1 MSALSDAIARSF
13 ATGEPERQA
22 VSPLRALGRRQLS
35 GFEVLAQSVATTA
48 PAVSMVVLPVT
59 MFTHQML
66 LSGVVTIVVATVVIT
81 LIAVCVSQFTRRMA
95 AAGGIYSF
103 VFQGLGTRAA
113 LTAGVAMLTKYV
125 GSAVMTLYHGGQA
138 VITTLGFLG
147 LEMRG
152 PADRV
157 LIYAGIA
164 LVILGCLV
172 RGVRFAALAI
182 LAIETCSLL
191 FIVGLMVVTGAG
203 GQHAVVPPEDSSS
216 HGLLTMALV
225 AVFALA
231 GFESATF
238 FGPEAKRPLATVTRT
253 VLLTPMICGALFI
266 FAGWAAW
273 SGRADT
279 LVNAYLHGTS
289 TGVAPAVVIALNI
302 GLGTSWL
309 ASAMASSNAASRLVY
324 SMGVESVVPRLF
336 ARVQRGYRTPYAA
349 LALIVCTVCVGAA
362 TFGIVGKSTAFGH
375 VQLAARTAVIA
386 AYVLVAVASVQF
398 LRRIQE
404 HTALTLCAGVAG
416 SAAGGTVL
424 TYLLFTTA
432 SHGLVMV
439 PAVMLTLLLSGSAWH
454 LFLQWHHPAS
464 LMSIGVFDSA
474 ETEDVL
480 PGAGVFATDATGNLA
495 LTASARTHE
504 MR

>member
-66 LSGVVTIVVATVVIT
+66 LSGLITIVVATVVVS

-95 AAGGIYSF
+95 AAGGLYSF

-138 VITTLGFLG
+138 VITTLSFLG

-203 GQHAVVPPEDSSS
+203 GQHAVVPPEGSSS

-404 HTALTLCAGVAG
+404 YTALTLCAGVAG